1 MGCEH
6 FAGDSVLSGRRAT
19 VAGLSNST
27 LTPGP
32 WAWPAVLHRPALLS
46 EAKTPTYVAG
56 RQGHE
61 MQALVTPCRP
71 PLSQLVL

>member
-1 MGCEH
+1 MGCER

-19 VAGLSNST
+19 VADLSNST
-27 LTPGP
+27 LMPGP

-56 RQGHE
+56 HQGHKV
-61 MQALVTPCRP
+61 QAPVAPCLP
-71 PLSQLVL
+71 PRSQLVL

>member
-32 WAWPAVLHRPALLS
+32 WAWPAVLHTVLL
-46 EAKTPTYVAG
+46 
-56 RQGHE
+56 
-61 MQALVTPCRP
+61 C
-71 PLSQLVL
+71 